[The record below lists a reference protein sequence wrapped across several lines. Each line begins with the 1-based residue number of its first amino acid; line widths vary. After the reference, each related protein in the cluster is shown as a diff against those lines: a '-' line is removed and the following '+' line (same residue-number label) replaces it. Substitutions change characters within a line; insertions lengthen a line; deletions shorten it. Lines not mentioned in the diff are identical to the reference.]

1 MSKRGTP
8 SITYK
13 PRGET
18 AIPLPLIPN
27 SYARPLYL
35 MVFQM
40 GSRHPCPP
48 ISPKRPPPTV
58 VIGNFQK
65 AKIAGIIRVRL
76 HHINMPNH
84 LGQLGKQRI
93 PIPVSAHAAAR
104 LIAIADLIAAA
115 APANQRRRRQKP
127 KQRPN
132 AGNDDAPPAPRQPGI
147 RPLLKYFAICHYAAH
162 SAVAR
167 SPRRRPE

>member
-1 MSKRGTP
+1 MSKHGTP
-8 SITYK
+8 SITHK
-13 PRGET
+13 PRGQT

-27 SYARPLYL
+27 GYARPLYL

-40 GSRHPCPP
+40 GSRHPGPP
-48 ISPKRPPPTV
+48 VSPKRPPPPGIV
-58 VIGNFQK
+58 SNFQK
-65 AKIAGIIRVRL
+65 AKMTRIIRVRL

-93 PIPVSAHAAAR
+93 PIPVSDRAAAG
-104 LIAIADLIAAA
+104 LIDAA

-132 AGNDDAPPAPRQPGI
+132 AGNDAAPPARPQPRM
-147 RPLLKYFAICHYAAH
+147 RPLLKYFAIYHYAAH